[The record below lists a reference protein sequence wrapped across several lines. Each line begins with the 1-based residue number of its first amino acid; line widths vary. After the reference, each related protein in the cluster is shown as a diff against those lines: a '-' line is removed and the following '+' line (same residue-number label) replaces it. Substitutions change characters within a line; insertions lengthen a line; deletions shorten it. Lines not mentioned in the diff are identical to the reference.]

1 MNNRREIF
9 LRKVILIL
17 AFNLVISLS
26 CLAQSRLGFQLKDGQ
41 KKAVIPFELHNNLI
55 VVPVILNDALPLK
68 FILDTGVR
76 TAILTERTISDI
88 INLPY
93 SRSLSIRGVGGE
105 KIVDAQIATN
115 VTLELPGVRG
125 KGHALFVL
133 EEDYLKLRNYLG
145 TEIHGILGY
154 ELLSRFIVKINFNRK
169 KITIYDRE
177 YFNSPSKYEKLD
189 ITIENTK
196 PYLVTPISINSNQSL
211 NAKLMI
217 DTGSSHTLMLLS
229 NDNVNFEIPEKNVE
243 SSLGSGLGG
252 LIYGKVA
259 RIHNIQFGEINIKE
273 PVVTFPNRESYP
285 DSLRFSYRN
294 GTIGGG
300 LLAQFNLI
308 FDYQSNSLYIKKNK
322 TYGKAPHYN
331 LSGLT
336 LIADGVHLDEFRIV
350 EVRMESPAENAGLLV
365 GDKILTVN
373 GKTTEGMEFDSLLGF
388 FNSKVDRLIRI
399 EYSRDDRTYFTS
411 FRLRKIL

>member
-1 MNNRREIF
+1 
-9 LRKVILIL
+9 
-17 AFNLVISLS
+17 
-26 CLAQSRLGFQLKDGQ
+26 LKDGE

-177 YFNSPSKYEKLD
+177 YFDSPSRYEKLD

-322 TYGKAPHYN
+322 AYGKAPHYN

-350 EVRMESPAENAGLLV
+350 EVRMESPAEKAGLLV

>member
-1 MNNRREIF
+1 
-9 LRKVILIL
+9 
-17 AFNLVISLS
+17 
-26 CLAQSRLGFQLKDGQ
+26 
-41 KKAVIPFELHNNLI
+41 
-55 VVPVILNDALPLK
+55 
-68 FILDTGVR
+68 
-76 TAILTERTISDI
+76 
-88 INLPY
+88 
-93 SRSLSIRGVGGE
+93 
-105 KIVDAQIATN
+105 
-115 VTLELPGVRG
+115 
-125 KGHALFVL
+125 
-133 EEDYLKLRNYLG
+133 
-145 TEIHGILGY
+145 
-154 ELLSRFIVKINFNRK
+154 
-169 KITIYDRE
+169 
-177 YFNSPSKYEKLD
+177 
-189 ITIENTK
+189 
-196 PYLVTPISINSNQSL
+196 
-211 NAKLMI
+211 
-217 DTGSSHTLMLLS
+217 MLLS

-322 TYGKAPHYN
+322 AYGKAPHYN

-350 EVRMESPAENAGLLV
+350 EVRMESPAEKAGLLV

>member
-1 MNNRREIF
+1 
-9 LRKVILIL
+9 
-17 AFNLVISLS
+17 
-26 CLAQSRLGFQLKDGQ
+26 
-41 KKAVIPFELHNNLI
+41 
-55 VVPVILNDALPLK
+55 
-68 FILDTGVR
+68 
-76 TAILTERTISDI
+76 
-88 INLPY
+88 
-93 SRSLSIRGVGGE
+93 
-105 KIVDAQIATN
+105 
-115 VTLELPGVRG
+115 
-125 KGHALFVL
+125 
-133 EEDYLKLRNYLG
+133 
-145 TEIHGILGY
+145 
-154 ELLSRFIVKINFNRK
+154 
-169 KITIYDRE
+169 
-177 YFNSPSKYEKLD
+177 
-189 ITIENTK
+189 
-196 PYLVTPISINSNQSL
+196 
-211 NAKLMI
+211 
-217 DTGSSHTLMLLS
+217 MLLS

-322 TYGKAPHYN
+322 AYGKTPHYN

-350 EVRMESPAENAGLLV
+350 EVRMESPAEKAGLLV